1 MDPSAMKR
9 DESKTI
15 KPFAQKVRLLLK
27 RVKRPIGE
35 AVMASVFINFIT
47 AIVSFFSLQVYD
59 KVIPTRSLDTLVVM
73 LMGVVMLIAFEW
85 VMKWSRS
92 KVMDRA
98 VLGVD
103 HALSK
108 DIYTRLLHVRLDALP
123 KSVGS
128 LAAQLK
134 GYEAIRTFLTAATLY
149 ALVDIPAAMLFIVLI
164 AVVGSPWVAAVPLLM
179 GSVTLMVGWMYRQ
192 KILDQANTH
201 LRESNMKM
209 GLLVET
215 LEGAET
221 IKASGGG
228 EQFLNK
234 WIAITR
240 ATIKNEMDIRHTHEG
255 LSYFLASAQQ
265 LSYVLL
271 VSVGAFLVVQGE
283 ITMGALIACSI
294 MGGRVLGAVMFLP
307 NLMSQQANAMS
318 ASDGIESLY
327 QLKVDNEG
335 VDQPM
340 QPSQIKGQYN
350 IEAVEFAYPGC
361 PNTVTVDQLTIQAGE
376 KVGILGPI
384 GSGKSTLLK
393 IMAGL
398 YAPQRGRVRVDGLE
412 MSQIDR
418 SAISQHLAYMQQ
430 DHRLFQGSLRENLL
444 IGLNG
449 VSDDALKEAMEA
461 TGLLSMVANHPRG
474 LDLPIHEG
482 GQGLSGGQKQLV
494 ALTRMLL
501 SRPKV
506 MLLDEP
512 TASMDDAREDQCIH
526 ALKKVSE
533 DGSTLVLVTHKPA
546 LLCLVDRL
554 IVVAQ
559 GRIVMDGPK
568 QDVMNRLQGKPVPK
582 APQIVSVTSVKL
594 NPSEKAGT

>member
-1 MDPSAMKR
+1 MNREASHN
-9 DESKTI
+9 E
-15 KPFAQKVRLLLK
+15 KPFANKIKLLLK
-27 RVKRPIGE
+27 RVRRPMGE
-35 AVMASVFINFIT
+35 AVIASIFINFIT

-59 KVIPTRSLDTLVVM
+59 KVIPSRSMDTLVVM
-73 LMGVVMLIAFEW
+73 LMGVVMLIGFEW
-85 VMKWSRS
+85 VMKWARS

-98 VLGVD
+98 VVGVD
-103 HALSK
+103 HALSR
-108 DIYTRLLHVRLDALP
+108 DIYTRLLNVRLDVLP

-149 ALVDIPAAMLFIVLI
+149 ALVDIPAALLFIVLI
-164 AVVGSPWVAAVPLLM
+164 AAVGSVWVAAVPLIM
-179 GSVTLMVGWMYRQ
+179 AVITLAVGWMYRRRIVEHAKTQ
-192 KILDQANTH
+192 

-228 EQFLNK
+228 EQFLRK
-234 WIAITR
+234 WTDISR

-255 LSYFLASAQQ
+255 LGYFLASAQQ

-271 VSVGAFLVVQGE
+271 VSVGAYLVVQGE
-283 ITMGALIACSI
+283 MTMGALIACSI
-294 MGGRVLGAVMFLP
+294 MGGRVLSAVMFMP
-307 NLMSQQANAMS
+307 NLMTQQANAMS
-318 ASDGIESLY
+318 SSDGIESLY
-327 QLKVDNEG
+327 ALKMDNDG

-340 QPSQIKGQYN
+340 RPKRLNGHYQLDG
-350 IEAVEFAYPGC
+350 VEFAYPGC
-361 PNTVTVDQLTIQAGE
+361 PNTVIIDQLNIQAGE
-376 KVGILGPI
+376 KVGVLGPI

-398 YAPQRGRVRVDGLE
+398 YAPHRGRVRVDGLE

-418 SAISQHLAYMQQ
+418 STITHQIGYMQQ

-444 IGLNG
+444 IGLSN
-449 VSDDALKEAMEA
+449 VDDDTLKNAMEA
-461 TGLLSMVANHPRG
+461 TGLLNMVSQHPRG

-501 SRPKV
+501 NRPQV

-512 TASMDDAREDQCIH
+512 TASMDDAREDQCIR
-526 ALKKVSE
+526 ALKKASE
-533 DGSTLVLVTHKPA
+533 DANTLILVTHKPA

-554 IVVAQ
+554 LVVSQ
-559 GRIVMDGPK
+559 GKVVMDGDK
-568 QDVMNRLQGKPVPK
+568 QEVLNRLQGKPVTK
-582 APQIVSVTSVKL
+582 APKIVSVTPVKL
-594 NPSEKAGT
+594 NTAGQS